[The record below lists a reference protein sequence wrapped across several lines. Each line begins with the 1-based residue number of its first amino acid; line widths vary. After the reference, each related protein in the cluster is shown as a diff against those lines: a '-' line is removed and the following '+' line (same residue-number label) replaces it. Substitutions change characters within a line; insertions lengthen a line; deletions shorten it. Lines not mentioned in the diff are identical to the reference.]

1 MLPGFVLCPKKKI
14 GVKIAEKSK
23 IKVWDSFY
31 LLKKIKNHRKS
42 VKKNLHRRKKTSIL
56 ILDNLT

>member
-31 LLKKIKNHRKS
+31 LRKKIKNHRKS
-42 VKKNLHRRKKTSIL
+42 VKKTCIAEKKRVY
-56 ILDNLT
+56 